1 MSLFVH
7 FVLPKG
13 AKKLIWYQKNGLTL
27 KFRMDKVKNGLMC
40 HLDTQNSLEPLQIL
54 GCGNIF

>member
-13 AKKLIWYQKNGLTL
+13 AKKLIWYQKNGLTH
-27 KFRMDKVKNGLMC
+27 KFRMDKVK
-40 HLDTQNSLEPLQIL
+40 IL
-54 GCGNIF
+54 IPKWVKI

>member
-1 MSLFVH
+1 MK
-7 FVLPKG
+7 PEKIE
-13 AKKLIWYQKNGLTL
+13 AKTKKLYEASVMEIVLLHYQKSW
-27 KFRMDKVKNGLMC
+27 LMC

>member
-13 AKKLIWYQKNGLTL
+13 SKKLIWYQKNGLTI
-27 KFRMDKVKNGLMC
+27 KFRMDKVKNVI
-40 HLDTQNSLEPLQIL
+40 PKWVKI
-54 GCGNIF
+54 